1 MIHSSYRGD
10 FFKRFDV
17 NFRVHVQLHKQ
28 KETEKNRGKNEKE
41 RKIGI
46 GREMQQ
52 LHAQNVFQ

>member
-1 MIHSSYRGD
+1 
-10 FFKRFDV
+10 
-17 NFRVHVQLHKQ
+17 VHVQLHKQ